1 MGEIEEDQS
10 NFFGSELLA
19 NKRAASICEQNEK
32 NSGLFNF
39 IPATITDPIQQ
50 NKNTFGFL
58 NSVQDVSNKGKL
70 PDSQNIRGLFD
81 MSKPKISIA
90 EFGNLIQ

>member
-39 IPATITDPIQQ
+39 IPATITDPI
-50 NKNTFGFL
+50 
-58 NSVQDVSNKGKL
+58 
-70 PDSQNIRGLFD
+70 
-81 MSKPKISIA
+81 
-90 EFGNLIQ
+90 